1 MKLRNKKTGEIEDL
15 ECITIFEC
23 SSKTLG
29 ISESIDEFY
38 TIAELNEKWE
48 DYKPVEPIIKDEAI
62 RKAVRAWAE
71 ACGVSKIM
79 VGCPGFETTTIGSI
93 SDPSKKISFSNE
105 RAFLPS
111 GKKYTIAE
119 LCGEEEYEKGE

>member
-29 ISESIDEFY
+29 IGESIDEFY

-48 DYKPVEPIIKDEAI
+48 DYKPAEPLIKDKKKHKII
-62 RKAVRAWAE
+62 R
-71 ACGVSKIM
+71 ACASLDSVEDVKVVKRSSDD
-79 VGCPGFETTTIGSI
+79 TTTLIFGRTTLTLRGRQEYDS
-93 SDPSKKISFSNE
+93 
-105 RAFLPS
+105 LQQC
-111 GKKYTIAE
+111 GTYTIDE
-119 LCGEEEYEKGE
+119 LCGDEE